1 VQQYKKLGFIIIAQ
15 LFFLI
20 CYAFPPIA
28 ECEDWIA
35 LRGNIEGRASI
46 KYEGKGELKEWH
58 YIYKSG
64 RHYKM
69 GLAVWASPA
78 LSIIGGKPMAFIGGY
93 DQTMH
98 ALDLIDKKVV
108 WQKIT
113 NGEIATA
120 PAIGKVNGLDV
131 VFWASVDRT
140 VYAYVAFSGRQ
151 LWTKELIPPS
161 STLGDIHLSSP
172 FLSGDKL
179 YIACFVYDKSI
190 SRNLQKGW
198 FYCLTMKHGDMVWKI
213 PVTSGILTSPVGF
226 FKDNQLYIIIAARKG
241 LVQCFNVSDQ
251 VPKGVWRF
259 QMPHE
264 VFGSP
269 VITTDMTPPLTFLG
283 SKYGNLIAID
293 AHTGKEVW
301 QKMAGNWIDNT
312 ACIGEIDDEKVV
324 YIGSHDYHL
333 YAFKAENGDLLWKR
347 ALGGEVYS
355 APCFFYHVDKA
366 LVAAASL
373 DNHLYIMDA
382 RNGNILTS
390 YFTGRPIWDKVAKG
404 DTLWGSPVAIEA
416 GEETALIHGS
426 FNDVV
431 YMLPIA
437 KECSLRAM
445 ARSPGTLWWGL
456 LFVLIIF
463 GGIVLPVIINLPLK
477 QNRF

>member
-1 VQQYKKLGFIIIAQ
+1 
-15 LFFLI
+15 
-20 CYAFPPIA
+20 
-28 ECEDWIA
+28 
-35 LRGNIEGRASI
+35 
-46 KYEGKGELKEWH
+46 
-58 YIYKSG
+58 
-64 RHYKM
+64 
-69 GLAVWASPA
+69 
-78 LSIIGGKPMAFIGGY
+78 
-93 DQTMH
+93 
-98 ALDLIDKKVV
+98 
-108 WQKIT
+108 
-113 NGEIATA
+113 
-120 PAIGKVNGLDV
+120 
-131 VFWASVDRT
+131 
-140 VYAYVAFSGRQ
+140 
-151 LWTKELIPPS
+151 
-161 STLGDIHLSSP
+161 
-172 FLSGDKL
+172 
-179 YIACFVYDKSI
+179 
-190 SRNLQKGW
+190 
-198 FYCLTMKHGDMVWKI
+198 MVWKI

-251 VPKGVWRF
+251 VPKRVWRF

-269 VITTDMTPPLTFLG
+269 VITTDTTPPLMFLG

-355 APCFFYHVDKA
+355 APCFFHHVDKA

-445 ARSPGTLWWGL
+445 ARSPGTLWWSL